1 MIGILT
7 FFQYYNYGTFL
18 QAYALQNHLLKKG
31 YDNELIDYRTKTN
44 IQNELQAVLKDDG
57 KNPILYARI
66 LWKIVKFKLYHRK
79 LKTTEHFYTREELS
93 KKHYD
98 AVVIGSDQIW
108 CYTKEWAGLE
118 TPYFSDYLNAD
129 KIIAYAASMGP
140 DKFDQPHPRSVQ
152 RLMKNFSHIATRD
165 NNTFKFA
172 KLFNP
177 HEPTMV
183 LDPTLL
189 YDFKEECK
197 EVSLRNYILVYS
209 DVLTPSDEVIQRVK
223 KIARERNL
231 KIVSI
236 GKEYSWCDSAIISAS
251 PFKWLGYIK
260 NADFVFTCMFH
271 GLLFSIKFNKQFAM
285 FLIPERENKCLDFL
299 NRVEL
304 KNRVI
309 TSGESFDEAFNT
321 PIDYSPVNEFL
332 ERERAISENFLD
344 TALSS
349 IKKN

>member
-18 QAYALQNHLLKKG
+18 QAYALQNYLLKNG
-31 YDNELIDYRTKTN
+31 YDNELIDYRTKVNTR
-44 IQNELQAVLKDDG
+44 NELQAVLKDDG
-57 KNPILYARI
+57 KNVMLYTRI
-66 LWKIVKFKLYHRK
+66 LWKMFKFKWYHRK
-79 LKTTEHFYTREELS
+79 LKTTVRFSTREELA

-98 AVVIGSDQIW
+98 TVVIGSDQIW

-118 TPYFSDYLNAD
+118 TPYFSDYVNAD

-140 DKFDQPHPRSVQ
+140 DKFDQPHPRSVM
-152 RLMKNFSHIATRD
+152 RLMKNFSAIATRD
-165 NNTFKFA
+165 HNTFNFA
-172 KLFNP
+172 KLYNP
-177 HEPTMV
+177 NEPVMV

-197 EVSLRNYILVYS
+197 EVPLRNYILFYS
-209 DVLTPSDEVIQRVK
+209 DVLTPSDDVIAGVK
-223 KIARERNL
+223 KIAREKNL

-236 GKEYSWCDSAIISAS
+236 GKEYSWCDSAIITPS

-299 NRVEL
+299 NRVDL
-304 KNRVI
+304 KHRII
-309 TSGESFDEAFNT
+309 TSGEAFADAFNT
-321 PIDYSPVNEFL
+321 PIDYTPVNEFL
-332 ERERAISENFLD
+332 EREKAVSENFLK
-344 TALSS
+344 TALSNL
-349 IKKN
+349 KKG